1 MGLLPSIA
9 IHPKCNMV
17 GQQLNVA
24 LLLRSFN
31 SNRKYSR
38 VKVKRISYRSGK
50 TQQKLQIWMGK
61 ITILKHRWKRPYDEA

>member
-50 TQQKLQIWMGK
+50 TQ
-61 ITILKHRWKRPYDEA
+61 